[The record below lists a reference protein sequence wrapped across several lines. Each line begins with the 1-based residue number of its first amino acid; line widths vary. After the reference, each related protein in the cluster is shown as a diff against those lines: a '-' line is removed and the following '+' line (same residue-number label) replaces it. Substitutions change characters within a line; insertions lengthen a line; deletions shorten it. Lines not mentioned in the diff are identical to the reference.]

1 MVSYFGVFNEED
13 QRKFHCIIH
22 RLVHGPSPLQEKF
35 LALGYVAD
43 FQQAVFDRQG
53 AALPFQQEM
62 ELQVITRSQDSVR
75 KGDQRPRGPR

>member
-1 MVSYFGVFNEED
+1 MFVVLYFGVFKEEG

-43 FQQAVFDRQG
+43 FQQASLWTDKALLSKITTGNG
-53 AALPFQQEM
+53 AA
-62 ELQVITRSQDSVR
+62 
-75 KGDQRPRGPR
+75 GDNTQPRLS

>member
-43 FQQAVFDRQG
+43 FQQVVFDRQG
-53 AALPFQQEM
+53 ACRSP
-62 ELQVITRSQDSVR
+62 ITTGNGAA
-75 KGDQRPRGPR
+75 GDNTQPRLS